1 MKIVPF
7 TLYGLNSTWNAKTSP
22 FAARNIKGSTIV
34 QFALHALIKLIL
46 QLQCMLTR
54 LLAAWVNKTVPPA
67 MHGLVK
73 FSIHFLLH
81 GLTHHLR
88 VHRTDY
94 RNCSV
99 YTVRNINVLFTQHGL
114 PKVNFNLYRMAITE
128 LFHITFRF
136 HCTDYRNCS
145 VSTARKTIV
154 PFTPHGL
161 PNDNFHLH
169 RMEITKSPYHFPF
182 SPHVLPTLLRLHRT

>member
-1 MKIVPF
+1 MEITKR
-7 TLYGLNSTWNAKTSP
+7 LYITACITQMY
-22 FAARNIKGSTIV
+22 I
-34 QFALHALIKLIL
+34 
-46 QLQCMLTR
+46 R

-73 FSIHFLLH
+73 FSINFLLH

>member
-1 MKIVPF
+1 MEITKR
-7 TLYGLNSTWNAKTSP
+7 LYITACITQMY
-22 FAARNIKGSTIV
+22 I
-34 QFALHALIKLIL
+34 
-46 QLQCMLTR
+46 R

-73 FSIHFLLH
+73 FSINFLLH

-99 YTVRNINVLFTQHGL
+99 YTVLNINVLFTQHGL
-114 PKVNFNLYRMAITE
+114 PKVNFNSYRMAITE

-145 VSTARKTIV
+145 VSTARNTIV

-161 PNDNFHLH
+161 PNVYFHLH
-169 RMEITKSPYHFPF
+169 RMEITKSPCHFPF
-182 SPHVLPTLLRLHRT
+182 SPHGIQKPLHFQRMEYNCAIYTTWLSKRYLFIYTRDTAWK

>member
-1 MKIVPF
+1 MEITKR
-7 TLYGLNSTWNAKTSP
+7 LYITACITQMY
-22 FAARNIKGSTIV
+22 I
-34 QFALHALIKLIL
+34 
-46 QLQCMLTR
+46 R

-73 FSIHFLLH
+73 FSINFLLH

-136 HCTDYRNCS
+136 HCT
-145 VSTARKTIV
+145 TEIA
-154 PFTPHGL
+154 PFPPHGIQL
-161 PNDNFHLH
+161 CHLH
-169 RMEITKSPYHFPF
+169 RMAYQ
-182 SPHVLPTLLRLHRT
+182 TLISIYTAWK